1 MAIATVDAVPA
12 APPAAAPA
20 RPRVLFIGTAL
31 ATAATVMAFAGL
43 IGIYL
48 SARAATLA
56 TGDPWLPEGAVIP
69 LTPPNMALLTLVLS
83 AITMQWAV
91 DAVGKHDRP
100 HAYLALGITLLF
112 GAAYLNAMSFLF
124 TQMGMS
130 IRDSET
136 AVLIY
141 VITGAHMAMVAA
153 TMIFAVVMGFRTLGG
168 EQSGR
173 NREGIAA
180 AALYWHASIAVF
192 SVIWLAIYVMK

>member
-12 APPAAAPA
+12 TPPAPAPA
-20 RPRVLFIGTAL
+20 RPRVLFIGTSL

-48 SARAATLA
+48 SARAAALSI
-56 TGDPWLPEGAVIP
+56 GDPWLPEGAVIP

-130 IRDSET
+130 IRDSEA

-141 VITGAHMAMVAA
+141 VITGAHMAMVGAA
-153 TMIFAVVMGFRTLGG
+153 MIFAVVMGFRTLGG
-168 EQSGR
+168 
-173 NREGIAA
+173 
-180 AALYWHASIAVF
+180 
-192 SVIWLAIYVMK
+192 